1 MANQPVN
8 EYDSYDG
15 AKSNR
20 EDLADIIY
28 DISPTETPV
37 LSMAAQG
44 TATNTLHE
52 WLTDALDAAS
62 GSNARVEGE
71 DKDAV
76 SITAPTRV
84 SNLTQISDKTIL
96 LSGTQQAVNAVDYNG
111 DLSRQVVRKAQA
123 LKRDMETILTGNQAS
138 VSGDLSTARKL
149 RSLEAWYPS
158 ANSDRGTGGAA
169 GSSTQAAT
177 DSTTGDLRAI
187 KESLLKNVIQL
198 VWNVGG
204 NSDAIVAG
212 GVNKQR
218 ISGFAGNANREISAT
233 EGKLSAYVD
242 VYASD
247 FGRVM
252 KIIPNRFS
260 RSRTVHVLDSEM
272 LGVDY
277 LRKFFQLPLAKT
289 GDADKRL
296 VGAEYTLKVNNPSA
310 HGVIA
315 DLTS

>member
-1 MANQPVN
+1 MGQPVN
-8 EYDSYDG
+8 EFDSYDG
-15 AKSNR
+15 NNSNR
-20 EDLADIIY
+20 EDLASVIY

-44 TATNTLHE
+44 TATATLHE
-52 WLTDALDAAS
+52 WLTDALDSAS
-62 GSNARVEGE
+62 GSNARIEGE

-76 SITAPTRV
+76 AITAASRLV
-84 SNLTQISDKTIL
+84 NYTQISDKTIL
-96 LSGTQQAVNAVDYNG
+96 LSGTQQAVNAVDYTG
-111 DLSRQVVRKAQA
+111 DLSRQVARKALA
-123 LKRDMETILTGNQAS
+123 LKRDMETILCGNQTS
-138 VSGDLSTARKL
+138 VAGDNTTARKL

-158 ANSDRGTGGAA
+158 ANSDRGTGGVA
-169 GSSTQAAT
+169 GSASAAAT
-177 DSTTGDLRAI
+177 DATTGDLRAI
-187 KESLLKNVIQL
+187 RESMLKNVIQL
-198 VWNVGG
+198 VWNAGG

-218 ISGFAGNANREISAT
+218 ISGFAGNANRETEAT
-233 EGKLSAYVD
+233 DGKLSAYID

-272 LGVDY
+272 LAVDY
-277 LRKFFQLPLAKT
+277 LRKFFQIPLAKT

-296 VGAEYTLKVNNPSA
+296 VGAEYTLKVNNPAA

>member
-1 MANQPVN
+1 MATQPVN
-8 EYDSYDG
+8 EYDSYDNSR
-15 AKSNR
+15 ANR
-20 EDLADIIY
+20 EDLHDVIY

-44 TATNTLHE
+44 SASATLHE
-52 WLTDALDAAS
+52 WLTDALDTAS

-84 SNLTQISDKTIL
+84 ANYCQISDKTIL
-96 LSGTQQAVNAVDYNG
+96 LSGTQQAVNAVDYTG
-111 DLSRQVVRKAQA
+111 DLSRQVARKAQA
-123 LKRDMETILTGNQAS
+123 LKRDMETIICGNQTS
-138 VSGDLSTARKL
+138 VAGDNTTARKL

-158 ANSDRGTGGAA
+158 ASSDRGTGGSA

-187 KESLLKNVIQL
+187 RESMLKNVIQL
-198 VWNVGG
+198 VWVAGG

-218 ISGFAGNANREISAT
+218 ISGFAGNANREVDAT
-233 EGKLSAYVD
+233 DGKLSAYID

-247 FGRVM
+247 FGRVL
-252 KIIPNRFS
+252 KIIPDRFS

-272 LGVDY
+272 IGVDY
-277 LRKFFQLPLAKT
+277 LRKFFQMPLAKT